1 MRRLLTLG
9 LSLSLLALAAAGC
22 GSDLTSNELGPSG
35 TVTET
40 FAGTL
45 NPGGGTTHVFVVS
58 SKGTITATLTAV
70 GDDNTRVVGLALGNY
85 SNNACQLAAAN
96 DVAYVSL
103 PAGRVGLSRRDHLRA
118 DLRFAGRPGCDR
130 LHALRR
136 PPVAVASPPSRGSD
150 PIRQDQRP
158 SRPTHGLGMKRCS

>member
-22 GSDLTSNELGPSG
+22 GDDLTDRELGPSG

-45 NPGGGTTHVFVVS
+45 NPGGGTTHVFVVTS
-58 SKGTITATLTAV
+58 QGTISATLTAV

-103 PAGRVGLSRRDHLRA
+103 PL
-118 DLRFAGRPGCDR
+118 
-130 LHALRR
+130 
-136 PPVAVASPPSRGSD
+136 VASVSAAGTICARVYDSQAVPDATSYTLSVVHP
-150 PIRQDQRP
+150 
-158 SRPTHGLGMKRCS
+158 